1 MKSNL
6 NVVTRRLNKYLNKDI
21 PAAQV
26 TATNKVLA
34 MAKTSVVRAVA
45 VRMGVKNK
53 YLKPRVYISRAKG
66 GAKPKSAKLH
76 FYRRGI
82 PLIDV
87 NAKQVEGGVVA
98 GSYVIPGA
106 FIADGSK
113 GYGKGRLNRAHVLR
127 RTTKKQ
133 YPLELIR
140 VNIKKAVNEE
150 TPKTVSKIMRAN
162 FKRLYDHEIKRRS
175 SRS

>member
-1 MKSNL
+1 MQSNL
-6 NVVTRRLNKYLNKDI
+6 KDVTRRLNKFLNKDI

-26 TATNKVLA
+26 TATNKALA
-34 MAKTSVVRAVA
+34 MAKTQVVRAVS
-45 VRMGVKNK
+45 VRVGVKNK
-53 YLKPRVYISRAKG
+53 HLKKRVFVSRAKG
-66 GAKPKSAKLH
+66 GRKPKGAKLH

-98 GSYVIPGA
+98 GPYVMPDA

-113 GYGKGRLNRAHVLR
+113 GYGKGKLKRAHVLR
-127 RTTKKQ
+127 RKTKAQ

-150 TPKTVSKIMRAN
+150 TPKTVAKTMASN
-162 FKRLYDHEIKRRS
+162 FERLYDHEIKRRS
-175 SRS
+175 AR

>member
-1 MKSNL
+1 MSSNIRD
-6 NVVTRRLNKYLNKDI
+6 VTRRLNKYLNKDI
-21 PAAQV
+21 PAAQA
-26 TATNKVLA
+26 TATNQALA
-34 MAKTSVVRAVA
+34 KAKTAAVRAVA
-45 VRMGVKNK
+45 VRVGVKNK

-66 GAKPKSAKLH
+66 GAKPKGAKLH

-98 GSYVIPGA
+98 GSYVMPGA

-113 GYGKGRLNRAHVLR
+113 GYGKGRLSRAHVLR

-150 TPKTVSKIMRAN
+150 TPKIVAKIMRSD
-162 FKRLYDHEIKRRS
+162 FERLYDHEIKRRS